1 VASFDFV
8 FEAYT
13 IQVLHGETR
22 AACARSIGGLV
33 APGGRLLVVAR
44 SRAEDGP
51 EGAMP
56 WPLTRRELDAF
67 GEHNALGEH
76 NAHGE
81 PGLDLVSLTELVEPG
96 DPPVPRFVAEF
107 VARG

>member
-1 VASFDFV
+1 VAAFDFV

-13 IQVLHGETR
+13 IQVLQGEAR
-22 AACARSIGGLV
+22 AACARSIGSLV
-33 APGGRLLVVAR
+33 APRGILLVVAR

-67 GEHNALGEH
+67 GE
-76 NAHGE
+76 
-81 PGLDLVSLTELVEPG
+81 PGLDLVSLTELLEPG